1 MPYKGDTK
9 YMTVQ
14 LRTDN
19 YNAETGALERT
30 VALPDGEWTIKEV
43 PWSWAYTN
51 KTGTLTQNIRKNWIF
66 TFENE
71 LKTPTPHLK
80 NEAVIVNHI
89 NPKGGS

>member
-1 MPYKGDTK
+1 
-9 YMTVQ
+9 MTVL
-14 LRTDN
+14 LRSDN

-30 VALPDGEWTIKEV
+30 VALPDGEWTI
-43 PWSWAYTN
+43 
-51 KTGTLTQNIRKNWIF
+51 NIRKNWIF

-80 NEAVIVNHI
+80 NEAVIVNQI